1 MLRVLVLLLGTAVAQ
16 DSYATFHEPGGRFE
30 FRYPAWWQLYS
41 GTRIAAAASLSYI
54 PLCDASSIACVAEPA
69 AEVKNSN
76 FGGASFQ
83 IGATAADNES
93 ACLKPATIPA
103 FEASRTEPVRTVN
116 GIRFVHGSTDG
127 VATGHSM
134 HAEIYRTFHG
144 GVCYEARISTT
155 QTSIAIAPQGT
166 KKFSPL
172 DQERLEKQLSA
183 MLDSLRLLHP

>member
-1 MLRVLVLLLGTAVAQ
+1 MLEAAVAQ
-16 DSYATFHEPGGRFE
+16 DSYATFHEPGGRLE
-30 FRYPAWWQLYS
+30 FRYPAWWQLFS

-54 PLCDASSIACVAEPA
+54 SLCSASSIACVVEA
-69 AEVKNSN
+69 ANEAKNSN

-83 IGATAADNES
+83 IGVTATADES

-103 FEASRTEPVRTVN
+103 FEVSRTEPVRTVN
-116 GIRFVHGSTDG
+116 GVRFVQGSTDG